1 MRTSK
6 ENKKQKSSMFTLLSG
21 VFMALVL
28 ILAILLAGIRL
39 IGLTPYAVISGS
51 MEPEYPVGS
60 LIYVKQVEPSEVS
73 IGDPITFV
81 MNESLMVAT
90 HRVVDIKEEDG
101 SFITKGDANDTVD
114 GTPVHPKNLLG
125 RPQFSIPY
133 LGYVSV
139 FLASGQG
146 KIVLLGVLG
155 ILVLSLLLPEG
166 KSRVLKKEVAD

>member
-1 MRTSK
+1 MKTSK
-6 ENKKQKSSMFTLLSG
+6 ENKKQKPSMFTLLSG

-28 ILAILLAGIRL
+28 ILAILLAGTRL
-39 IGLTPYAVISGS
+39 VGLTPYAVISGS

-60 LIYVKQVEPSEVS
+60 LIYVDQVEPSEIS

-90 HRVVDIKEEDG
+90 HRVVDIKEEG

-125 RPQFSIPY
+125 RPQFSLPY

-146 KIVLLGVLG
+146 RVVLLGVLG
-155 ILVLSLLLPEG
+155 ILILSLLLPDG

>member
-1 MRTSK
+1 MRTGK
-6 ENKKQKSSMFTLLSG
+6 ENKKQKPSMFTLLSG

-28 ILAILLAGIRL
+28 ILAFLLAGTRL
-39 IGLTPYAVISGS
+39 VGLTPYAVISGS

-60 LIYVKQVEPSEVS
+60 LIYVDQVEPSEIS

-90 HRVVDIKEEDG
+90 HRVVDIKADG

-125 RPQFSIPY
+125 RPQFSLPY

-139 FLASGQG
+139 FLASRQG
-146 KIVLLGVLG
+146 RVVLLGALV
-155 ILVLSLLLPEG
+155 ILILTLLFPDG

>member
-1 MRTSK
+1 MRTR
-6 ENKKQKSSMFTLLSG
+6 EEKKKTKPSMFTLLSG
-21 VFMALVL
+21 GFMALVL
-28 ILAILLAGIRL
+28 ILAVLLAGTRL
-39 IGLTPYAVISGS
+39 VGLTPYAVISGS
-51 MEPEYPVGS
+51 MEPQYPVGS
-60 LIYVKQVEPSEVS
+60 LIYVDQVKPSEIS

-90 HRVVDIKEEDG
+90 HRVVDIKEDG

-125 RPQFSIPY
+125 RPQFSLPY

-146 KIVLLGVLG
+146 RVVLLGVLG
-155 ILVLSLLLPEG
+155 ILILSLLLPDG